1 VTAANGSCPGTA
13 HAPPHPAR
21 PLRRGLSWQRAAIVA
36 ELTALAAALVTAAV
50 SLAAVASG
58 HW

>member
-1 VTAANGSCPGTA
+1 
-13 HAPPHPAR
+13 
-21 PLRRGLSWQRAAIVA
+21 LSWQRAAIVA